1 MEKLLPIKLQPL
13 LEDRPQPAA
22 PQLNLPT
29 HPSSNLFSALR
40 NAFPDDLD
48 TVAIETDTGLNYTWS
63 DLERATAML
72 ANLLASLNLPAGA
85 RVAVQVE
92 KSVEAVMLYLATL
105 RAGYVFL
112 PLNTAYQ
119 SLEIE
124 YFIGNAEPA
133 VVVCSPRN
141 FGWVSKIAF
150 KADTQNVF
158 TLGDD
163 RTGSLLERAV
173 HCSDQHTPVHS
184 APDDLAA
191 ILYTSGT
198 TGRSKGAMLSHG
210 NMLSNALVLKDYWG
224 WKPDDV
230 LIHALPIF
238 HVHGLFVA
246 LHGALIN
253 GSKMIWFG
261 KFDPQLVLRKMPE
274 ATVFMGVPTLYT
286 RLLAEPGLDAHAV
299 RNMRLFVAGSAPL
312 LMETFTEWQQRT
324 GHTILE
330 RYGMSET
337 AMLTSNPYAADERY
351 ARQSERRGG
360 TVGFPLP
367 GVALRVQDDAGQ
379 PLPNGEI
386 GGIQVKGPN
395 VFMGYW
401 RMPEKTAEEFTPD
414 GFFQTGDVGKIDERG
429 YVTIVGRSKD
439 LIISGGYNVYPAEI
453 EGYINDLPGVLE
465 SALVGVPHPDFGEVG
480 VAVVVARPG
489 QVVMPE
495 QVIASLKAKL
505 ANFKIPKRCVVVAE
519 LPRNTMGKVQKNVL
533 RAQVL
538 NEG

>member
-1 MEKLLPIKLQPL
+1 MSNQ
-13 LEDRPQPAA
+13 
-22 PQLNLPT
+22 
-29 HPSSNLFSALR
+29 NLFAALR
-40 NAFPDDLD
+40 AAFPADLD
-48 TVAIETDTGLNYTWS
+48 RIAVETADAGSPTLRYSWR
-63 DLERATAML
+63 DLDRATAMM
-72 ANLLASLNLPAGA
+72 ANLLQSLDIPDGS

-92 KSVEAVMLYLATL
+92 KSVEAMVLYLATL

-119 SLEIE
+119 SAEIE

-133 VVVCSPRN
+133 VVVCTPRN

-150 KADTQNVF
+150 TAGTKHVF

-173 HCSDQHTPVHS
+173 HCSDRHTPAVKS
-184 APDDLAA
+184 DDDLAA

-210 NMLSNALVLKDYWG
+210 NMRSNAVMLKDYWG
-224 WKPDDV
+224 WRPGDV

-246 LHGALIN
+246 IHAALLN
-253 GSKMIWFG
+253 GSKMIWLG
-261 KFDPQLVLRKMPE
+261 KFDPRVVIEKMPQ
-274 ATVFMGVPTLYT
+274 ATVFMGVPTLYVRMLADPALT
-286 RLLAEPGLDAHAV
+286 REAARH
-299 RNMRLFVAGSAPL
+299 MRLFIAGSAPL
-312 LMETFTEWQQRT
+312 LIETFTEWQRRT

-337 AMLTSNPYAADERY
+337 IMLTSNPYAADARY
-351 ARQSERRGG
+351 GNQSERRGG

-367 GVALRVQDDAGQ
+367 GVGLRVRGDDGAE
-379 PLPNGEI
+379 LPVGEI

-395 VFMGYW
+395 VFSGYW
-401 RMPEKTAEEFTPD
+401 RMPEKTAEEFTAD
-414 GFFQTGDVGKIDERG
+414 GWFKTGDVGKVDERG

-453 EGYINDLPGVLE
+453 EGYINELPGVAE

-480 VAVVVARPG
+480 VAVVIARPG
-489 QVVMPE
+489 ATVQPE
-495 QVIASLKAKL
+495 AVIADLKARL
-505 ANFKIPKRCVVVAE
+505 ANFKIPKRCFVVAE
-519 LPRNTMGKVQKNVL
+519 LPRNTMGKVQKNLL
-533 RAQVL
+533 RDQYKAL
-538 NEG
+538 FT